1 MKTENHKSG
10 KLASLFKGK
19 NWAVKLAIFGFSL
32 LVPVL
37 ILSSGDAIAQSFSL
51 DMGEEG
57 SLTGRVIQL
66 ILMMTVLS
74 LAPSIL
80 IVVTSFT
87 RIVIVLS
94 ILRNAMGTQQTPP
107 NIVLISLALFL
118 TGFIMAPTFQTAYEQ
133 GLEPLMNEEI
143 DEQTAMRL
151 TAEPFRVFM
160 LQNVRDKDLALFLE
174 MSGETIEGDAE
185 TGITDSSQVPYVALV
200 PAFMIGELKRAFEI
214 GFLLYIP
221 FLVIDMVVASILMS
235 MGMMMLPPVMISL
248 PFKLIFFVMVDG
260 WNLVAGSL
268 VQSFSNSGGG

>member
-1 MKTENHKSG
+1 MNKTNQTTNQLKSFFKKNKWSF
-10 KLASLFKGK
+10 KLG
-19 NWAVKLAIFGFSL
+19 IFGLSL
-32 LVPVL
+32 LIPMIFL
-37 ILSSGDAIAQSFSL
+37 MGGDAIAQSFSVDL
-51 DMGEEG
+51 GEEG
-57 SLTGRVIQL
+57 SLTGRVVQL

-107 NIVLISLALFL
+107 NIVLVSLALFL
-118 TGFIMAPTFQTAYEQ
+118 TGFVMAPTFEAAYEQ
-133 GLEPLMNEEI
+133 GLEPLMNEQISEE
-143 DEQTAMRL
+143 DALRL
-151 TAEPFRVFM
+151 TAEPFRTFM
-160 LQNVRDKDLALFLE
+160 LQNVRAKDLDLFMEL
-174 MSGETIEGDAE
+174 SGATMPEATEGVTTSA
-185 TGITDSSQVPYVALV
+185 QVPYVALV

-248 PFKLIFFVMVDG
+248 PFKLIFFVLVDG
-260 WNLVAGSL
+260 WNMLAGSL
-268 VQSFSNSGGG
+268 VQSFSVAGGG